1 MKYIVYTF
9 FKLYLNYY
17 NHSCLF
23 YWIYTHNFELL
34 SYLYKSYKNSKYI
47 ISLIPFE
54 NDYLFKKWGINSIL
68 MNNFIT
74 YKYNE
79 VNPSNL
85 SSKIILM
92 IGRGDDKY
100 KRFDLGIRSMKY
112 IVKQIPECK
121 MKLISNKDGLDNIVN
136 ITTSLKLQKYIKF
149 EGYTNKPELYFNK
162 ASLHIFP
169 SICEAF
175 PMVLTE
181 TKIFGIPNIV
191 LGLDYLSAI
200 KGGTIIIYDD
210 EPYSIAKEAIKILNS
225 KKYRIK
231 LGNEARESIKK
242 FNNIIT
248 LNKWIKLLLSIF
260 NGDNYYQSLRQQ
272 DIKMDEDVALNLIE
286 TQIKLLQKREAN
298 YYNFT
303 LNDMENIT
311 FFDKFK

>member
-1 MKYIVYTF
+1 
-9 FKLYLNYY
+9 
-17 NHSCLF
+17 
-23 YWIYTHNFELL
+23 
-34 SYLYKSYKNSKYI
+34 
-47 ISLIPFE
+47 LIPFE

-136 ITTSLKLQKYIKF
+136 ITASLKLQKYIKF
-149 EGYTNKPELYFNK
+149 EGYTSKPELYFSN

-210 EPYSIAKEAIKILNS
+210 EPYSIAKEAIKILNN

-231 LGNEARESIKK
+231 LGNEARESIKN

-303 LNDMENIT
+303 LHDMENIT